1 MFVGYGSEWELMM
14 TCSQRYRGDTRHEKY
29 EQISEITDNQESSL
43 LAHFQSRIE
52 PLVTCYPGLDYENC
66 GVISQIFTGC
76 KWELICTLLT
86 LIGKQIEEL
95 HCQLSLARDGATD
108 NQRINTR
115 QNTETVGV
123 PRECDWLHRR
133 ICSPSIV
140 CHFRLLSR
148 KLAKTL
154 FIAGFFAHTILNAD
168 FHWSFSTFSC
178 LKLLV

>member
-1 MFVGYGSEWELMM
+1 MFVWYGSEWELTM
-14 TCSQRYRGDTRHEKY
+14 TCSRRYRGDTRHQKY

-43 LAHFQSRIE
+43 LAHFQPRIE

-86 LIGKQIEEL
+86 LIGKQIEKL

-115 QNTETVGV
+115 QNAETV
-123 PRECDWLHRR
+123 PR
-133 ICSPSIV
+133 SPGSVIDSTDGSAPHQLFATSAF
-140 CHFRLLSR
+140 CLENLQ
-148 KLAKTL
+148 KLYL
-154 FIAGFFAHTILNAD
+154 
-168 FHWSFSTFSC
+168 
-178 LKLLV
+178 